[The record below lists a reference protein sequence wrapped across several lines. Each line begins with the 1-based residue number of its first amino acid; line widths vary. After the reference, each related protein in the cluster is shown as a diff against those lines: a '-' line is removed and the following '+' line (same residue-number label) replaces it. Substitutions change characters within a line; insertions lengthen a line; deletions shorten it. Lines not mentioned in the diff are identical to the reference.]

1 VPKLSI
7 NFEEILS
14 RVHRSFKTQNKVL
27 ESSII
32 IIDYCIIINNAYYNY
47 NCIIN
52 SQYNNYISNAGL
64 LKECDKDEKLE
75 VTGVSITSC
84 LKRRL

>member
-1 VPKLSI
+1 MPKLSI

-14 RVHRSFKTQNKVL
+14 RVHRSFKEKNKVL

-32 IIDYCIIINNAYYNY
+32 ITDYCTIITSAYYNY

-52 SQYNNYISNAGL
+52 S
-64 LKECDKDEKLE
+64 
-75 VTGVSITSC
+75 
-84 LKRRL
+84 

>member
-1 VPKLSI
+1 MVGEPYSERMPKLSI

-14 RVHRSFKTQNKVL
+14 RVHRRFKEQNKVL

-32 IIDYCIIINNAYYNY
+32 ITDYCIIISNAYYNY

-52 SQYNNYISNAGL
+52 S
-64 LKECDKDEKLE
+64 
-75 VTGVSITSC
+75 
-84 LKRRL
+84 